1 MKFNSYFIELD
12 SQKDSVTG
20 SLLIGGESVSANFI
34 QIGPGLFVAYF
45 KVQVGLRFQEK
56 LELKGKSKS
65 IRVLFPVLSKYNKRK
80 LTRIAKILHQGG
92 EIAANSL
99 WLSFLTVEKIIRLQD
114 LLDFFTL
121 DREALVEELLVLEKE
136 QQIKVID
143 FLYLTVTTEETFLSY
158 LEEFHQLFN
167 AYFVNRN
174 RVVNLAEIEAE
185 VNIPRSSLLFKYF
198 LKSMHRDFT
207 FKLLPDKIVFQKLAM
222 TDREKEMMAEV
233 ETLLQKSRLS
243 IFCIE
248 DVLKLSALPQRE
260 INDSLWNMLDVE
272 KLVQLNQRYFIFS
285 DELNKIR
292 NKLKK
297 FKRNQGEMIDIQS
310 FRDITLLTRKHII
323 PIFEYFD
330 AENITQRLDN
340 QRKILLTV

>member
-12 SQKDSVTG
+12 SQKDNITG
-20 SLLIGGESVSANFI
+20 SLLIGGESASANFK
-34 QIGPGLFVAYF
+34 QIGQNIYVAYF
-45 KVQVGLRFQEK
+45 KVQVELRFLDK
-56 LELKGKSKS
+56 LELKGKNKN
-65 IRVLFPVLSKYNKRK
+65 ILVLFPVLSKYNKRK
-80 LTRIAKILHQGG
+80 LTRIAKILDQGR
-92 EIAANSL
+92 EIAANDM
-99 WLSFLTVEKIIRLQD
+99 WLRFLGVEKIIRLQD
-114 LLDFFTL
+114 LLDFFSL
-121 DREALVEELLVLEKE
+121 DREALVEELLMLEKE

-143 FLYLTVTTEETFLSY
+143 LLPLTVTTRENFLSY
-158 LEEFHQLFN
+158 QAEFHQLFN

-174 RVVNLAEIEAE
+174 RVVNLADIEAE

-207 FKLLPDKIVFQKLAM
+207 FKLLPDKIVFQKLAI
-222 TDREKEMMAEV
+222 TDREKEVMAEV
-233 ETLLQKSRLS
+233 ENILQKGRLS

-248 DVLKLSALPQRE
+248 DVMKISELPQRE
-260 INDSLWNMLDVE
+260 VNDSLWNMLDAE

-285 DELNKIR
+285 DDLNKIL

-297 FKRNQGEMIDIQS
+297 YKRNQGEMIDIQS
-310 FRDITLLTRKHII
+310 LRDLTLLTRKHII

-330 AENITQRLDN
+330 SQDITQRLDN